1 MKIKEGYILR
11 TVAGEH
17 VAIPSGNEL
26 DLSVMLTLNDTG
38 KFLWE
43 QLLTEKTEAQLLE
56 AVLAEYEAEPQQAAS
71 FIAAF
76 VEKLREYGCLE

>member
-17 VAIPSGNEL
+17 VAIPSGEEL

-56 AVLAEYEAEPQQAAS
+56 AVLAEYEAEPQAA
-71 FIAAF
+71 AAYIHSF
-76 VEKLREYGCLE
+76 VEKLCEYGCLE